1 MTQSAEESRACAR
14 LSPELH
20 DRLRRVCYWTAT
32 LFRTGSLQP
41 SSRPLKQAETR
52 RGAAYPPLPDGMRE
66 LPKGQYRRQ

>member
-20 DRLRRVCYWTAT
+20 DRLRRVCYWDRHTVQDWLVAAI
-32 LFRTGSLQP
+32 QQAVE
-41 SSRPLKQAETR
+41 QAETR
-52 RGAAYPPLPDGMRE
+52 RGALYPPLPDGMRE